1 MKYILFIL
9 VLIFAV
15 NANAQNDL
23 QRTPNGAMF
32 RVFTHN
38 TGEKIKLND
47 VVTFDI
53 IQKTDKDSVL
63 MSSYDSRNKGIT
75 RVQPPDSLKDFIG
88 INLMQVF
95 PLLALNDSAEV
106 KIPTDSMFKGHEDQR
121 PPFFSKGSN
130 LVLMLK
136 ILRVQSL
143 NDAIAERNAAI
154 AARDAMIEKLK
165 TSEKPDADKYIASHK
180 LILKTTPSGLKYII
194 TKPSP
199 KPRPQK
205 GDTLLVN
212 YVGRTLDD
220 KIFDTSIETIAK
232 GAGIAQEGRPY
243 EPFQFIVGSG
253 GVIPGWD
260 EGLLL
265 VNEGAKARFVI
276 PSALGYG
283 SQGAGDNIKPYSTL
297 VFDIEL
303 VKVKPIKHSHIPVAR
318 KPLHKTAVK
327 KTS

>member
-23 QRTPNGAMF
+23 QRTPNGAMYKI
-32 RVFTHN
+32 FTHN
-38 TGEKIKLND
+38 TGDKIKLD
-47 VVTFDI
+47 DIVTFHV

-63 MSSYDSRNKGIT
+63 YSTYNTGRP
-75 RVQPPDSLKDFIG
+75 VQAQCQPSKNVVD
-88 INLMQVF
+88 LMEIF
-95 PLLALNDSAEV
+95 PLLTLNDSVLV
-106 KIPTDSMFKGHEDQR
+106 KVPADSLFKGHEEQR
-121 PPFFSKGSN
+121 PPFFPKGSN
-130 LVLMLK
+130 LVLILK

-143 NDAIAERNAAI
+143 NDAIAERNA
-154 AARDAMIEKLK
+154 MIEKMK
-165 TSEKPDADKYIASHK
+165 TAEVTDAAKYIADHK
-180 LILKTTPSGLKYII
+180 LILKTTLSGLKYII